1 MTTFKIKITETKA
14 GNQHRV
20 SGQDEFNNISDAMQ
34 KALSERERMLS
45 EYGVLEEKAKE
56 NEWNVTWCYENCKV
70 QLELQKW
77 DDGDGIQ
84 EINSSDYDGVDAELM
99 SEFES
104 KFKTAGWAVC
114 LTDFFH
120 YSK

>member
-1 MTTFKIKITETKA
+1 MTTFKIQIAETKA

-20 SGQDEFNNISDAMQ
+20 NGQDEFNNISDAMK

-45 EYGVLEEKAKE
+45 DYGILEEKAKE
-56 NEWNVTWCYENCKV
+56 NELDLNWCYENCQV

-77 DDGDGIQ
+77 DDEDGIK
-84 EINSSDYDGVDAELM
+84 EINSEDYDGIDAELM
-99 SEFES
+99 AEFKS
-104 KFKTAGWAVC
+104 KFQTTGWANC
-114 LTDFFH
+114 LIDFFH

>member
-1 MTTFKIKITETKA
+1 MATFKIQIAETNT

-20 SGQDEFNNISDAMQ
+20 NGQDEFNNISDAMK

-45 EYGVLEEKAKE
+45 DYGILEEKAKE
-56 NEWNVTWCYENCKV
+56 NEWDLNWCCENCQV

-77 DDGDGIQ
+77 DSEDGIQ
-84 EINSSDYDGVDAELM
+84 EITSADYDGVDAELM
-99 SEFES
+99 AEFES
-104 KFKTAGWAVC
+104 KFQTTGWANC

>member
-1 MTTFKIKITETKA
+1 MITFKIQIAETKA

-20 SGQDEFNNISDAMQ
+20 NGQDEFNSISDAIR
-34 KALSERERMLS
+34 KALSERERMLLD
-45 EYGVLEEKAKE
+45 YGILEEKAKE
-56 NEWNVTWCYENCKV
+56 NEWDLNWCYENCKV

-77 DDGDGIQ
+77 DDEDGIQ
-84 EINSSDYDGVDAELM
+84 EITAEDYNGVDAELM
-99 SEFES
+99 KEFES
-104 KFKTAGWAVC
+104 KFQTTGWANC

>member
-1 MTTFKIKITETKA
+1 MTTFKIQIAETKA

-20 SGQDEFNNISDAMQ
+20 NGQDEFNNISDAMK

-45 EYGVLEEKAKE
+45 DYGILEEKAKE
-56 NEWNVTWCYENCKV
+56 NEWDLNWCYENCQV
-70 QLELQKW
+70 QLDLQKW
-77 DDGDGIQ
+77 DSEDGIQ
-84 EINSSDYDGVDAELM
+84 EITSADYDGVDAELM
-99 SEFES
+99 AEFES
-104 KFKTAGWAVC
+104 KFQTTGWANC

>member
-1 MTTFKIKITETKA
+1 MTTFKIQIAETKA

-20 SGQDEFNNISDAMQ
+20 NGQNEFCNIADAMK

-45 EYGVLEEKAKE
+45 DYGILEEKAKE
-56 NEWNVTWCYENCKV
+56 NEWDLNWCYENCQV

-77 DDGDGIQ
+77 DDDDGIQ
-84 EINSSDYDGVDAELM
+84 EITSEDYSGVDAELM
-99 SEFES
+99 KDFES
-104 KFKTAGWAVC
+104 KFQTIGWSNC